1 MRRMTISRSEAVT
14 LAALLACAFAVP
26 AAAQQPN
33 MPVLRGA
40 RTTAQDRAN
49 QASAQTVRQEQQA
62 QEAEAQ
68 AQQPAAPQPSR
79 PNAPMMQGQRVQIT
93 SGQQPVPQDQTS
105 TPATHTVREGDT
117 LWALAGQYLGDPM
130 LWPELYRL
138 NTDVVED
145 PHWIY
150 PGEELRLNAA
160 VATADTA
167 AADSTAGVTV
177 DQQYA
182 AATVPDS
189 AAAATAPP
197 ATTGRTIFYPSTAPV
212 QRREAVEVQQARA
225 YRAVRQGEYFSS
237 GFLTE
242 GQTLPSGRLFASF
255 QTTVLGNIQ
264 TRRTANLFEDVIID
278 EPPGDTLQEGDMLLS
293 FRRGDEVFNYG
304 EVIRPTGM
312 LRVVGRAGNRYR
324 ATVIAQYNA
333 IEMGQEYIRVAP
345 FVFNTDRR
353 AQPVSDGV
361 EGEVV
366 ALRDPRELLNTQDIV
381 FIDKGADDGLRLGD
395 VFRLY
400 LEHVDQERGGTVA
413 QDQALALVVNVR
425 SRSATAVIV
434 ELYRGDIRVG
444 SKALQVR
451 RMPS

>member
-1 MRRMTISRSEAVT
+1 MTIFHSEAVT
-14 LAALLACAFAVP
+14 LTVLLACALTVP
-26 AAAQQPN
+26 AAAQQPS
-33 MPVLRGA
+33 MPVLSGA
-40 RTTAQDRAN
+40 RARAQDRAN
-49 QASAQTVRQEQQA
+49 QASAQTIRQEQQA
-62 QEAEAQ
+62 QQAEAEAQ
-68 AQQPAAPQPSR
+68 QPAGPQSGPQPMS
-79 PNAPMMQGQRVQIT
+79 GQRVRIT
-93 SGQQPVPQDQTS
+93 GGQQPVPQDQTA

-160 VATADTA
+160 AATAADTA
-167 AADSTAGVTV
+167 AAPDTTAGITV

-182 AATVPDS
+182 AAAVPDS
-189 AAAATAPP
+189 AQAVSVPV
-197 ATTGRTIFYPSTAPV
+197 TTGRTIFYPQTGPV

-225 YRAVRQGEYFSS
+225 YRAVRRGEYFSS
-237 GFLTE
+237 GFLSE
-242 GQTLPSGRLFASF
+242 GQALPSGRLLASY

-278 EPPGDTLQEGDMLLS
+278 EPPGDTLQEGDMLLV
-293 FRRGDEVFNYG
+293 FRRGDEVAGYG
-304 EVIRPTGM
+304 EVIRPTGI

-324 ATVIAQYNA
+324 ATVIEQYHA

-345 FVFNTDRR
+345 FVYNTDRR
-353 AQPVSDGV
+353 AQPVADGV
-361 EGEVV
+361 RGEVV
-366 ALRDPRELLNTQDIV
+366 ALRDPRELLNTQDVI
-381 FIDKGADDGLRLGD
+381 FLDKGADDGLRLGD

-400 LEHVDQERGGTVA
+400 LEHTDQERGGTVE

-425 SRSATAVIV
+425 ARSATAVLV
-434 ELYRGDIRVG
+434 ELYRGDVRVG